1 MLCIVLIS
9 CISSPHQEALWC
21 MLRIWRSCTTLARE
35 RMWALLGQY
44 CSHKRL
50 RMRSACWQGDAAF
63 SHADKVL
70 SEVPQAPVMCPLTS
84 FPGCLTRPAYVRIY
98 GILQQAPAAAWCPAV
113 CRHRRHFPS
122 LRSARIQGCGAL
134 SGAHACSSKPLIWL
148 LMHLWH
154 VRILWYTLNTRS
166 Y

>member
-1 MLCIVLIS
+1 
-9 CISSPHQEALWC
+9 

-84 FPGCLTRPAYVRIY
+84 FPGCLTRPAYVRLY
-98 GILQQAPAAAWCPAV
+98 TVSCNRHQQ
-113 CRHRRHFPS
+113 
-122 LRSARIQGCGAL
+122 LLGAL
-134 SGAHACSSKPLIWL
+134 QCAGTGGTSL
-148 LMHLWH
+148 L
-154 VRILWYTLNTRS
+154 
-166 Y
+166 

>member
-1 MLCIVLIS
+1 MIS

-21 MLRIWRSCTTLARE
+21 RLCIWRSCTTLARE

-50 RMRSACWQGDAAF
+50 RMRSACWQGVAAF

-70 SEVPQAPVMCPLTS
+70 SEVPQGTCDVSPDFFPRLPRTS
-84 FPGCLTRPAYVRIY
+84 CLCEDIH

-154 VRILWYTLNTRS
+154 VRTLWYTLNTRL